1 MVCLTLLHT
10 CCATVGSI
18 KCSLDEE
25 SLSLLE
31 GAVLYLEYE
40 EENASEKNELSI
52 ILDHLVSVK
61 FIFIKENVLTTLGLT
76 VMGRKQ
82 W

>member
-31 GAVLYLEYE
+31 GGILYPEHE
-40 EENASEKNELSI
+40 EENASGKGELSI
-52 ILDHLVSVK
+52 ILDHGVSGE
-61 FIFIKENVLTTLGLT
+61 FIFY
-76 VMGRKQ
+76 
-82 W
+82 